1 MRHIITLILFI
12 FCTGIII
19 AQPLN
24 RSTVDDMMRI
34 AEEQFEKRDYYNA
47 LEWYEKQNAGGNGL

>member
-34 AEEQFEKRDYYNA
+34 AEEQESRTLVETDCK
-47 LEWYEKQNAGGNGL
+47 